1 MTGRHDDIGRSLFTD
16 YLGLQDELTEQ
27 ELDYLERTR
36 RFVDHEVL
44 PVIGDY
50 WQRAEFP
57 FELIAKMAELGIV
70 GDGIEGY
77 GCPQMSPTA
86 SGLINMELSRGDGS
100 LGTFLG
106 VQSGL
111 AMRSIALLGSEAQ
124 KQRWLPGMAA
134 LEVIGA
140 FALTEPEH
148 GSDSVGLEASLH
160 LDGDAYVLNGR
171 KRWIGNGSI
180 ADVVVVWARD
190 TGDGA
195 VKGLLLERGTPG
207 FQAEV
212 MQGLEGLLTAG
223 HTPGHQ
229 SFAVELPHGGSKIL
243 TCDAGDLW
251 ENFAEEIAPGET
263 AAPDEALPSI
273 RRLKRIAAERRAE
286 LILLHDPNLVQ
297 TLRLAPECYD

>member
-1 MTGRHDDIGRSLFTD
+1 MTGRDDIGRALFTD
-16 YLGLQDELTEQ
+16 YLGLQDELTES

-111 AMRSIALLGSEAQ
+111 AMRSIALLGSEEQ

-134 LEVIGA
+134 L
-140 FALTEPEH
+140 
-148 GSDSVGLEASLH
+148 
-160 LDGDAYVLNGR
+160 R
-171 KRWIGNGSI
+171 
-180 ADVVVVWARD
+180 
-190 TGDGA
+190 
-195 VKGLLLERGTPG
+195 
-207 FQAEV
+207 
-212 MQGLEGLLTAG
+212 
-223 HTPGHQ
+223 
-229 SFAVELPHGGSKIL
+229 
-243 TCDAGDLW
+243 
-251 ENFAEEIAPGET
+251 
-263 AAPDEALPSI
+263 
-273 RRLKRIAAERRAE
+273 
-286 LILLHDPNLVQ
+286 
-297 TLRLAPECYD
+297 